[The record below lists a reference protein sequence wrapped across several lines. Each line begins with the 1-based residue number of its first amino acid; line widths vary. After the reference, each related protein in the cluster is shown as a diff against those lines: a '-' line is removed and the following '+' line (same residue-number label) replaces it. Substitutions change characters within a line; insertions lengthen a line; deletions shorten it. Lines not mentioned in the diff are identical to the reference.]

1 MNLFII
7 TKINLLT
14 IVLVK
19 EKLSR

>member
-1 MNLFII
+1 MNFFII

-19 EKLSR
+19 K